1 MCETKEKGSFYG
13 RPTANMMSATMPT
26 LCFTNEASAG
36 SRCKQK
42 KHGTPEKATAC
53 ATPRKWS
60 SWSGEVQGRDG
71 TAVCA
76 AVCRPSC
83 RWAKARRQK
92 LEKGDKVKGKKRGR
106 GAEER
111 RQLRRQL
118 AVAEARIEEL
128 EEVVGDRDLELGL
141 TTEVVV
147 GLEEVVRVVK
157 EKEEQAVV
165 KEWRMKGAVEK
176 ERMEWMEKEEGWR
189 AELKEVV
196 ERQWAAEVVEVRRA
210 VGREQKWARRVEVLK
225 AQLVAV
231 EGRLRKEQRL
241 CKEAVEGAARGRAKV
256 RRRFRPGQRL

>member
-1 MCETKEKGSFYG
+1 MKG
-13 RPTANMMSATMPT
+13 R
-26 LCFTNEASAG
+26 
-36 SRCKQK
+36 K
-42 KHGTPEKATAC
+42 K
-53 ATPRKWS
+53 
-60 SWSGEVQGRDG
+60 
-71 TAVCA
+71 
-76 AVCRPSC
+76 
-83 RWAKARRQK
+83 
-92 LEKGDKVKGKKRGR
+92 GR

-196 ERQWAAEVVEVRRA
+196 ERQWAAEVAEVRRA
-210 VGREQKWARRVEVLK
+210 VGREQRWARRVEALREKGVGCGG
-225 AQLVAV
+225 QV
-231 EGRLRKEQRL
+231 EGG
-241 CKEAVEGAARGRAKV
+241 AGEGVQSSGYYRGG
-256 RRRFRPGQRL
+256 GQWAGESPSPLLT